1 MAGTTSTE
9 CLSAKKKKKKQQQT
23 RSPNLPKKCDTNKK
37 RQYLEGVAEE
47 LLSSVERHVLER
59 MRIDLD
65 DAIVN
70 GNTTIPMYPTARLD
84 ALHQKSQLV
93 AQRRI
98 IGNDVDAQWLPT
110 FIRQHHQ
117 LSS

>member
-1 MAGTTSTE
+1 MS
-9 CLSAKKKKKKQQQT
+9 LSQKEKKKTTTNKIAKP
-23 RSPNLPKKCDTNKK
+23 SKKCDTNKK